1 MAITTE
7 SYRSL
12 FLQMSAKGIDLASG
26 SGFICFGPTGPLLI
40 TNRHNVTGRD
50 QRTGD
55 ILSRYS
61 EVPDAI
67 SIRHNRSGRP
77 GQVVVKD
84 EALFDDQGEPR
95 WVEHPE
101 LKAKA
106 DFVALPLTNVADVDF
121 YTYDPSEPGGQGMT
135 IGPTSVVSVLGF
147 PFGISG
153 GSSLPVWATGFVA
166 SEPDADFD
174 DLPTFLIDCRTR
186 KGLSGSPVIAY
197 RYGSADYEGGGII
210 AFDKPVTRFLGIY
223 AGRVNPDA
231 DLGIVWKAT
240 AIADLVNSIT

>member
-1 MAITTE
+1 
-7 SYRSL
+7 
-12 FLQMSAKGIDLASG
+12 MSAKQIHLASG
-26 SGFICFGPTGPLLI
+26 SGFICVGRTGPLLI

-50 QRTGD
+50 QKTGD
-55 ILSRYS
+55 TLSRYS
-61 EVPDAI
+61 EVPDTI
-67 SIRHNRSGRP
+67 SIRHNRLGQP
-77 GQVVVKD
+77 GQMVVRD
-84 EALFDDQGEPR
+84 EALFDDEGAPR
-95 WVEHPE
+95 WVEHPD
-101 LKAKA
+101 LRAKA
-106 DFVALPLTNVADVDF
+106 DFVALPLKNVDDVDF
-121 YTYDPSEPGGQGMT
+121 YSYDPSEPGGEEMM

-166 SEPDADFD
+166 SEPDANFE

-197 RYGSADYEGGGII
+197 RYGFADYAGGGLI
-210 AFDKPVTRFLGIY
+210 ALDKPATRFLGIY

-240 AIADLVNSIT
+240 AIAELVNSIT